1 MFIIAENS
9 DKIKTLKRPLDLLSW
24 TSLKILT
31 KALWMERWEQK
42 PDGNEEMGEEEVA
55 MGPVNNLWGYLAV
68 KRGEGG

>member
-1 MFIIAENS
+1 MDVTEDFN
-9 DKIKTLKRPLDLLSW
+9 
-24 TSLKILT
+24 

-55 MGPVNNLWGYLAV
+55 MGTVNNLWGYLAV